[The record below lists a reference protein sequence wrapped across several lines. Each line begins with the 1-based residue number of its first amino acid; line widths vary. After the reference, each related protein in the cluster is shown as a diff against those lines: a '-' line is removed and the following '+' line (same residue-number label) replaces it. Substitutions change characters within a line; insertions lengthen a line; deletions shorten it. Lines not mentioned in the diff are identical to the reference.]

1 MDRRQKKGI
10 NFALDTEALKE
21 HDTKGGWHNAY
32 YDVRPFSRIMSLSI
46 SISVIL
52 GPITIISTLQKGG
65 RDASQSACHCSYSL
79 LESTHGYKFVTIG
92 FNLTYMS

>member
-21 HDTKGGWHNAY
+21 HDTKEGWHNAY

-65 RDASQSACHCSYSL
+65 RDPRKVLAIGNMRTTI
-79 LESTHGYKFVTIG
+79 STIEIMVSIII
-92 FNLTYMS
+92 

>member
-32 YDVRPFSRIMSLSI
+32 YDVRPFSRVCEE
-46 SISVIL
+46 ISV
-52 GPITIISTLQKGG
+52 K
-65 RDASQSACHCSYSL
+65 AAL
-79 LESTHGYKFVTIG
+79 L
-92 FNLTYMS
+92 